1 MTAAIAVVALL
12 ASVVGLIGV
21 RNILREARGERR
33 QLQRPPW
40 WMPNDEPVRDRYAE
54 EIDLLRNISEIRAND
69 MEVMDRAHA
78 MRVREADFQ
87 RRHRRPPAAERHH
100 VLNPRNAELDPLA
113 WLAQQPQPRA
123 LPKGDEK

>member
-1 MTAAIAVVALL
+1 MIAALAWGAL
-12 ASVVGLIGV
+12 AAAVVGLLGV
-21 RNILREARGERR
+21 RNILREARRERR
-33 QLQRPPW
+33 QLQRLPW
-40 WMPNDEPVRDRYAE
+40 WMPEEPVRDRYAE

-87 RRHRRPPAAERHH
+87 RRHRRPPATERHH